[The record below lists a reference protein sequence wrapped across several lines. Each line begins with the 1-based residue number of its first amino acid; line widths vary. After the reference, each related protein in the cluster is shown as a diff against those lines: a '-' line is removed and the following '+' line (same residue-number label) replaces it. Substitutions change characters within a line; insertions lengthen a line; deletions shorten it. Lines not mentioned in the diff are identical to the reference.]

1 MVDPRTAARLSYRA
15 LYLALAFLGLFVRLL
30 PLSAAP
36 QPWPLP
42 EGLLRA
48 MPGWMLPAEWPGPDV
63 LLALTILW
71 VQRRPDFIP
80 APMIALVFF
89 LDDLMTMRPPGLWA
103 LVVLTGTE
111 VLRARETGM
120 RDLPFWGEWLVGAL
134 AMTAMVLAY
143 RFLLALFIVPGVSLG
158 PAILNLV
165 ATVALYPVL
174 ALALQVAFGLSR
186 TATGE
191 VDALGQRL

>member
-1 MVDPRTAARLSYRA
+1 MDDPRTAARLSYRA

-63 LLALTILW
+63 PLALTILW

>member
-15 LYLALAFLGLFVRLL
+15 LYVALALFSLFVRLL

-42 EGLLRA
+42 ETMLAA
-48 MPGWMLPAEWPGPDV
+48 MPDWMMPAEWPGPDM
-63 LLALTILW
+63 LLCLTILW
-71 VQRRPDFIP
+71 VQRRPDFVP
-80 APMIALVFF
+80 APLIATVFF

-103 LVVLTGTE
+103 LIVLVGTE
-111 VLRARETGM
+111 ILRARETGM
-120 RDLPFWGEWLVGAL
+120 RDLPFWGEWLVGGLVMA
-134 AMTAMVLAY
+134 AMVLAY
-143 RFLLALFIVPGVSLG
+143 RFALALFLVPGVSLG
-158 PAILNLV
+158 PAILNLL
-165 ATVALYPVL
+165 ATVALYPLL